1 MIKRTSLHFIYV
13 VAVLVLIAFGAS
25 VAQAGQKVEIK
36 TENGVTIVHNPKT
49 PVPLPGGPS
58 KLVLKEE
65 LVIGKESGASGPFF
79 ADLRSLGV
87 DDKENVWTLDWSDIK
102 IRVFDKT
109 GKLISTFGKKGQ
121 GPKELQGPQR
131 MAVSGDGRAF
141 ILDRNKLAVYGLDG
155 SCLEELSTAKIS
167 PFRIKLDKAGFI
179 YLDSRGGLG
188 PKGISNSLTK
198 FDAHLNPVMTI
209 STHEQ
214 PLPVSGT
221 VSPFPD
227 IVYFVPTSDG
237 HLIWGVGL
245 EYQFHVL
252 DHAGK
257 LVKMILKDFAPLR
270 ISIEDQKTVIE
281 EMYGN
286 QAPPV
291 KFVFPDAYPPFQ
303 FFMGDDED
311 RLYVR
316 TYEKDGQGG
325 FWHDVFDAQGRCFT
339 RFSLP
344 KDEMLFI
351 VKKSKLY
358 VMISEN
364 EEGIP
369 LIKRYGMEWK

>member
-1 MIKRTSLHFIYV
+1 MIKRTSLCLVSLGI
-13 VAVLVLIAFGAS
+13 VLLLIGFGAS
-25 VAQAGQKVEIK
+25 TTWAAQKVEFK
-36 TENGVTIVHNPKT
+36 TENGVTVVQNPKT
-49 PVPLPGGPS
+49 PVPQPGGP
-58 KLVLKEE
+58 LQLILKEE

-87 DDKENVWTLDWSDIK
+87 DDKENIWTLDWSDVK

-121 GPKELQGPQR
+121 GPKELQNPQR

-141 ILDRNKLAVYGLDG
+141 ILDPNKLAVYALDG
-155 SCLEELSTAKIS
+155 RCLEEFPTAKS
-167 PFRIKLDKAGFI
+167 HPFRIKLDRAGFI
-179 YLDSRGGLG
+179 YMDSMEYG
-188 PKGISNSLTK
+188 PKAISSTLTK
-198 FDAHLNPVMTI
+198 FDAHLNPVMTT

-214 PLPVSGT
+214 PMPVSGAL
-221 VSPFPD
+221 SPFPG
-227 IVYFVPTSDG
+227 IVYFVPTSDA

-245 EYQFHVL
+245 QYRFHVL
-252 DHAGK
+252 DRAGK
-257 LVKMILKDFAPLR
+257 LVKLIIKDFAPLR
-270 ISIEDQKTVIE
+270 ISTADQKSVIE

-291 KFVFPDAYPPFQ
+291 KFNFPDAYPPFQ

-316 TYEKDGQGG
+316 TYEKDGKGG

-344 KDEMLFI
+344 KDEMPFI

-358 VMISEN
+358 VIISEN

-369 LIKRYGMEWK
+369 LIKRYSMEWK